1 MDLEEAKKAREKA
14 ALLEKKREGKDLQK
28 CNTPTFR
35 PAGLP
40 VRGSLFFYPVALR
53 PRLWLLLCRSCCGW
67 RAGVIVAQL
76 PGLPQSP

>member
-40 VRGSLFFYPVALR
+40 GCSRSGMFPLPLAGNTPCVLTLNSGLLSLDVRLEWCFM
-53 PRLWLLLCRSCCGW
+53 LW
-67 RAGVIVAQL
+67 
-76 PGLPQSP
+76 